1 MSNVHRSVPCPAHG
15 AAFQA
20 AAIGALATAVAVNAH
35 RDGTAAM
42 RQAREERAAALWDQ
56 RLQNARLSASNA
68 LSVARE
74 AVGRV
79 RELESEV
86 ARLRR
91 AVDSRD
97 RLIRSLSKRHA

>member
-15 AAFQA
+15 AAFQI

-42 RQAREERAAALWDQ
+42 RQAREERAADLWAS
-56 RLQNARLSASNA
+56 RLQHARLSAANA
-68 LSVARE
+68 LNVARE
-74 AVGRV
+74 AVERV
-79 RELESEV
+79 RELEAEV
-86 ARLRR
+86 AALRR

-97 RLIRSLSKRHA
+97 RLLRRVAKHD